1 LPACFSRYSLIAID
15 WLAEWCL
22 GFCCARERLCILG
35 ALRLWGKTLCFLH
48 SKAVDT
54 GANREQCGQRHQSD
68 KLAARPFYAIYGG
81 RNNYTGV
88 VRHWRGQGGA
98 FLLTNGVSGVK
109 HKRFD
114 TNALAQGFLNQC
126 AEEEAAAG
134 LQVAVRNNNVATAA
148 AAAQPYS
155 AGELGQGEE
164 RQEQPQSNDI
174 DQALRIVLA
183 SVIRSKTDGGVVEQG
198 QEGWTFQQV
207 VTVFGVT
214 PDTPELWKEVNDAF
228 FGQ

>member
-1 LPACFSRYSLIAID
+1 
-15 WLAEWCL
+15 
-22 GFCCARERLCILG
+22 
-35 ALRLWGKTLCFLH
+35 
-48 SKAVDT
+48 
-54 GANREQCGQRHQSD
+54 
-68 KLAARPFYAIYGG
+68 
-81 RNNYTGV
+81 
-88 VRHWRGQGGA
+88 
-98 FLLTNGVSGVK
+98 
-109 HKRFD
+109 
-114 TNALAQGFLNQC
+114 
-126 AEEEAAAG
+126 
-134 LQVAVRNNNVATAA
+134 LQVAVRNNNVAAAA
-148 AAAQPYS
+148 AAAQPYP

-183 SVIRSKTDGGVVEQG
+183 SVLRSKTDGGGVEQG